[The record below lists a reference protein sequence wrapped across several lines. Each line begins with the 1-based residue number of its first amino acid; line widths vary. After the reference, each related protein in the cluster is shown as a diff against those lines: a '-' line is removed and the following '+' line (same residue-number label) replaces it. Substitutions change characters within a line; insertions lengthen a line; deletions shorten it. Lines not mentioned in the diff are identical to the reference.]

1 LLYGEL
7 LNMFTFNYDEVT
19 MLVNKPDADSALEFA
34 DKMLV
39 STADGYW
46 SCHVDNEQEYT
57 WKRIVRVP
65 IGVENVR
72 M

>member
-1 LLYGEL
+1 
-7 LNMFTFNYDEVT
+7 MFTFNYDEVT